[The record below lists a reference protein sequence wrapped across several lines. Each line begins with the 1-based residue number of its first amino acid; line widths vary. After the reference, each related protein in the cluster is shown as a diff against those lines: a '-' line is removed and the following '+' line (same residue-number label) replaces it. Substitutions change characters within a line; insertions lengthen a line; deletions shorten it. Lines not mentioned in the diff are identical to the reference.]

1 MSEEIVKQ
9 QEYKDPFLQR
19 AIEHWLDTSNEL
31 GYQPLFCEWL
41 ITQGYVLK
49 YSIKNTHFEQGKD
62 VVAVLSNGTP
72 CAFQLKGGSINLKRW
87 RDEVKPE
94 IDILIGG
101 AIQHPDIDKTKVHL
115 SYLVT
120 NGEIEDNVRTE
131 IVSLNEK
138 TWKDTPLHVWT
149 RGDLLS
155 GFQNMAEGIL
165 PKDALTYKRLTD
177 LIFEDG
183 TGLPDTLKIYS
194 FLREILQAE
203 DQSIKKE
210 QRKRNIAAA
219 LLYTS
224 MIAGPYRIK
233 ENHGSVVRILTILL
247 SLIFY
252 VVDKYNLEDRYWLN
266 SYEIVWGDI
275 VLTAKSLENEI
286 NASGFDNSF
295 LTPFDTDLIPY
306 RKHSAISVIYP
317 LKLAQL
323 ITGYEEW
330 KTMLTPDLAQKY
342 KGAISLWG
350 EASLIPFIILT
361 LILKDVKGAEEASI
375 KLLKN
380 ALSQILLFNGRKSK
394 HPVGLVPPYY
404 DLDFAVKLSF
414 GMLEEEFDDSYKL
427 SSYLMKPLIE
437 MLARLNQK
445 DFIAENWQEISYMH
459 FEEFI
464 PADSC
469 DYYLWRSEHGENRS
483 TLPKKEKSWNEL
495 VKESNEY
502 DGKLLPPTIKRFPEF
517 LPFLISVFPHRANS
531 ETVGYLHKIVT
542 K

>member
-1 MSEEIVKQ
+1 MSQEIVKQ

-41 ITQGYVLK
+41 ITQGYILK

-62 VVAVLSNGTP
+62 VVAVFSDGTP

-101 AIQHPDIDKTKVHL
+101 AIQHPDIDKTKTHL

-138 TWKDTPLHVWT
+138 AWKDTPLHVWT

-165 PKDALTYKRLTD
+165 PKDAITYKRLTD
-177 LIFEDG
+177 LIFADG
-183 TGLPDTLKIYS
+183 TGLPDVPKIYA
-194 FLREILQAE
+194 FLREILQVE
-203 DQSIKKE
+203 DASIKKE

-219 LLYTS
+219 VLYAS
-224 MIAGPYRIK
+224 MIAGPYRTR

-252 VVDKYNLEDRYWLN
+252 VVDKYNLEDRYWLA
-266 SYEIVWGDI
+266 SYEIVWGDLI
-275 VLTAKSLENEI
+275 ATAKALEDEVNT
-286 NASGFDNSF
+286 SGFDASF
-295 LTPFDTDLIPY
+295 TTPFDTDLIPF
-306 RKHSAISVIYP
+306 RKHGTISVVYP
-317 LKLAQL
+317 LKLSQL
-323 ITGYEEW
+323 IANDDDW
-330 KTMLTPDLAQKY
+330 KTMLSSDLAQKY
-342 KGAISLWG
+342 KGAISVWG
-350 EASLIPFIILT
+350 EASLIPFIILCLT
-361 LILKDVKGAEEASI
+361 LKDVKGAEEAAI
-375 KLLKN
+375 KLIKS
-380 ALSQILLFNGRKSK
+380 ALSQVLLFNGRKSK
-394 HPVGLVPPYY
+394 HAVGLVPPYY

-427 SSYLMKPLIE
+427 SSYLMKPLVE
-437 MLARLNQK
+437 MLARLNQR
-445 DFIAENWQEISYMH
+445 DYIAENWQEISYMH
-459 FEEFI
+459 FEEYI
-464 PADSC
+464 PTDPC
-469 DYYLWRSEHGENRS
+469 DYYLWRSETGENRS
-483 TLPKKEKSWNEL
+483 ALPKKEKSWSEL
-495 VKESNEY
+495 VADANEY
-502 DGKLLPPTIKRFPEF
+502 DGKSLPPTMKRFPAF
-517 LPFLISVFPHRANS
+517 LPFLISIFPHRANS